1 MRYRMA
7 KRRKSSTLNLRIEDD
22 LKAVAVQAA
31 ADERRSLTTLI
42 EVVLVAYLR
51 DKGYLPK

>member
-1 MRYRMA
+1 MT
-7 KRRKSSTLNLRIEDD
+7 KRKKSSTLNLRIEDD
-22 LKAVAVQAA
+22 LKAVAAQAA

-42 EVVLVAYLR
+42 EVLLVTYLR

>member
-1 MRYRMA
+1 MA